1 MELTV
6 VMPCLNEAE
15 TVATC
20 VRKAVS
26 FLREHDIDGEVLVAD
41 NGSTDG
47 SQELATEAGA
57 RVLPVSEKGY
67 GNALMG
73 GIVAARGEY
82 IIMGDSDDSYDFTN
96 LMPFV
101 EQLRGGA
108 ELVMGNRFEGGIEPG
123 AMPPLHRYLGNPV
136 LSFIGRLFFGSKI
149 GDFHCGLRGFRRDSV
164 MKLGLQATGMEF
176 ASELRSRPPWP
187 RTAAAARRTCTPGG
201 TAGATCASCSC
212 SARAGCSSTPA
223 WPCWPSASSSAR
235 WSSRGR

>member
-1 MELTV
+1 VELTV

-73 GIVAARGEY
+73 GIIAAHGTY
-82 IIMGDSDDSYDFTN
+82 VIMGDADDSYDFTN
-96 LMPFV
+96 LMPFI
-101 EQLRGGA
+101 EQLRDGA
-108 ELVMGNRFEGGIEPG
+108 DLHATQFDLGAGLHDQACAVRCQRNR
-123 AMPPLHRYLGNPV
+123 HRGLPRSQEEDCGQ
-136 LSFIGRLFFGSKI
+136 R
-149 GDFHCGLRGFRRDSV
+149 GDADDHGD
-164 MKLGLQATGMEF
+164 QNQ
-176 ASELRSRPPWP
+176 RPPP
-187 RTAAAARRTCTPGG
+187 RVD
-201 TAGATCASCSC
+201 AGVSCASGGH
-212 SARAGCSSTPA
+212 SAIPTG
-223 WPCWPSASSSAR
+223 
-235 WSSRGR
+235 